1 MTDFLNFLNTA
12 DFDTLTKIPGITRNI
27 AGNLVSARPFDSVE
41 DCLKVKG
48 MGKTLLA
55 RVQSFAETGE
65 NAPENSAMIPVEEEA
80 PPAYIEKSKPAQES
94 VEEQPSFFSRL
105 GQALLNFIRALFRL
119 IAIAIVIGGI
129 GAGLYYGLP
138 FLNDKLI
145 VPVERNTARISEL
158 SQQVESLQT
167 QLDEMTTRV
176 DALDKT
182 IASHTAM
189 IAQLGEMQTSLES
202 QFNNG
207 NEKLVQELQ
216 REIKITRAVEFLS
229 RARLYLSQSNF
240 GLAKIDVQSARDL
253 LAEVQIE
260 NPEYKTDGLN
270 QVMTRLDLALG
281 NLPAFPVIAVGDVD
295 IALQLLMDS
304 LPEGAAELT
313 ATLTPTVT
321 STSLATF
328 TPEALATFTPTP
340 FDLPTATATP

>member
-12 DFDTLTKIPGITRNI
+12 DFDTLTKIPGITRPI
-27 AGNLVSARPFDSVE
+27 AGSLISARPFDSVE

-55 RVQSFAETGE
+55 RVQSFAEAAE
-65 NAPENSAMIPVEEEA
+65 DASENSAMIPVEEEA
-80 PPAYIEKSKPAQES
+80 APAYIEKSKPAQES
-94 VEEQPSFFSRL
+94 AEEQPSFLSRL
-105 GQALLNFIRALFRL
+105 GRAFVNFIRALFRL
-119 IAIAIVIGGI
+119 IALAIVIGGI

-138 FLNDKLI
+138 FLNDKLV
-145 VPVERNTARISEL
+145 VPVERNTANITEL
-158 SQQVESLQT
+158 SQQVDSLQT
-167 QLDEMTTRV
+167 QLNEMTTQV
-176 DALDKT
+176 DTLSKT
-182 IASHTAM
+182 IATHSS
-189 IAQLGEMQTSLES
+189 ILVQLGEMQLNLES

-207 NEKLVQELQ
+207 NEKLAQELK

-240 GLAKIDVQSARDL
+240 GLAKEDVQSARDL
-253 LAEVQIE
+253 LAEVQTE

-304 LPEGAAELT
+304 LPEGAAEV
-313 ATLTPTVT
+313 AATPTVAVI
-321 STSLATF
+321 STAIV
-328 TPEALATFTPTP
+328 TPTP
-340 FDLPTATATP
+340 EPVLEVTPTATP